1 MNQTNQNLIFAV
13 IGAAIVMALSFV
25 GALEY
30 LVISGV
36 QDVNEKI
43 FAAFLAT
50 GSSVLSFMFGVLVNT
65 RTAPPSTTTE
75 TTITTKPE
83 PPPIQ
88 TTPTQVE
95 VVNKPS
101 DPVPTEETKT
111 IGEWNAPK

>member
-13 IGAAIVMALSFV
+13 IGAAIVMAISFV
-25 GALEY
+25 FALEY
-30 LVISGV
+30 LVIADV
-36 QDVNEKI
+36 KDVNEKV

-65 RTAPPSTTTE
+65 RTAPSTTTTE
-75 TTITTKPE
+75 ATITTTTAPE
-83 PPPIQ
+83 PP
-88 TTPTQVE
+88 TKPTQVE

-111 IGEWNAPK
+111 IGEWSTKN